1 MKTSVKIGIAIAYIL
16 AVLTSSC
23 VGFNEKSVKLS
34 GVTKVSTKEVS
45 AFDKVDV
52 SGAIDVIVN
61 IGNKSEVVIETDS
74 AIMPYIVTEIKN
86 RELKIYNKK
95 DINIDLNGL
104 NNFKDCKIL
113 VTITTPSILELES
126 SGACDVTIND
136 LKTDMFKVSLSGACD
151 LIGSFD
157 CNTLDFEAS
166 GASDS
171 ELRGKVKNCNIELS
185 GASDIKAYDL
195 KVNNLKLEGSGS
207 CNVDISV
214 MDSLD
219 VELSGVSELRYK
231 GEPKYIKTDMS
242 GVSNLTKIDNNK

>member
-23 VGFNEKSVKLS
+23 VGFNEKNVKLS

-61 IGNKSEVVIETDS
+61 IGNKSEVVIEADS
-74 AIMPYIVTEIKN
+74 AIMPYVVTEVKD
-86 RELKIYNKK
+86 RELRIYNK
-95 DINIDLNGL
+95 DIIGFY
-104 NNFKDCKIL
+104 NFKNNKIL

-151 LIGSFD
+151 LIGSFE
-157 CNTLDFEAS
+157 CNVLDFESS
-166 GASDS
+166 GSSDS
-171 ELRGKVKNCNIELS
+171 KLRGKVKNCNIELS
-185 GASDIKAYDL
+185 GACDIKALDL
-195 KVNNLKLEGSGS
+195 EVDSLKIEGSGS
-207 CNVDISV
+207 SNVEITV
-214 MDSLD
+214 QNSLD
-219 VELSGVSELRYK
+219 VELSGASELRYK

-242 GVSNLTKIDNNK
+242 GVAQLTKVDNKK

>member
-61 IGNKSEVVIETDS
+61 IGNKSEVVIEADS
-74 AIMPYIVTEIKN
+74 AIMPYIVTEVKD
-86 RELKIYNKK
+86 RELRIYNK
-95 DINIDLNGL
+95 DIIGFY
-104 NNFKDCKIL
+104 NFKNNKIL

-151 LIGSFD
+151 LIGSFE
-157 CNTLDFEAS
+157 CNVLDFESS
-166 GASDS
+166 GSSDS
-171 ELRGKVKNCNIELS
+171 KLRGKVKNCNIELS
-185 GASDIKAYDL
+185 GACDIKALDL
-195 KVNNLKLEGSGS
+195 EVDSLKIEGSGS
-207 CNVDISV
+207 SNVEITV
-214 MDSLD
+214 QNSLE
-219 VELSGVSELRYK
+219 VELSGASELRYK
-231 GEPKYIKTDMS
+231 GEPKYINSDVS
-242 GVSNLTKIDNNK
+242 GVSKLTKFENKK

>member
-61 IGNKSEVVIETDS
+61 VGNKSEVVIEADS
-74 AIMPYIVTEIKN
+74 AIMPYVVTEVKD
-86 RELKIYNKK
+86 RELRIYNK
-95 DINIDLNGL
+95 DIIGFY
-104 NNFKDCKIL
+104 NFKNNKIL

-151 LIGSFD
+151 LIGSFE
-157 CNTLDFEAS
+157 CNVLDFESS
-166 GASDS
+166 GSSDS
-171 ELRGKVKNCNIELS
+171 KLRGKVKNCNIELS
-185 GASDIKAYDL
+185 GACDIKALDL
-195 KVNNLKLEGSGS
+195 EVDSLKIEGSGS
-207 CNVDISV
+207 SNVEITV
-214 MDSLD
+214 QNSLD
-219 VELSGVSELRYK
+219 VELSGASELRYK

>member
-61 IGNKSEVVIETDS
+61 IGNKSEVVIEADS
-74 AIMPYIVTEIKN
+74 AIMPYIVTEVKD
-86 RELKIYNKK
+86 RELKIYNKDDFGFYNYK
-95 DINIDLNGL
+95 
-104 NNFKDCKIL
+104 NNKIL

-151 LIGSFD
+151 LIGSFE
-157 CNTLDFEAS
+157 CNVLDFESS
-166 GASDS
+166 GSSDS
-171 ELRGKVKNCNIELS
+171 KLRGKVKNCNIELS
-185 GASDIKAYDL
+185 GACDIKALDL
-195 KVNNLKLEGSGS
+195 EVDSLKIEGSGS
-207 CNVDISV
+207 SNVEITV
-214 MDSLD
+214 QNSLD
-219 VELSGVSELRYK
+219 VELSGASELRYK

>member
-61 IGNKSEVVIETDS
+61 IGNKSEVVIEADS
-74 AIMPYIVTEIKN
+74 AIMPYIVTEVKD
-86 RELKIYNKK
+86 RELRIYNKG
-95 DINIDLNGL
+95 IIGSF
-104 NNFKDCKIL
+104 NFKNNKIV

-151 LIGSFD
+151 LIGSFE
-157 CNTLDFEAS
+157 CNVLDFESS
-166 GASDS
+166 GSSDS
-171 ELRGKVKNCNIELS
+171 KLRGKVKNCNIELS
-185 GASDIKAYDL
+185 GACDIKALDL
-195 KVNNLKLEGSGS
+195 EVDSLKIEGSGS
-207 CNVDISV
+207 SNVEITV
-214 MDSLD
+214 QNSLD
-219 VELSGVSELRYK
+219 VELSGASELRYK

>member
-34 GVTKVSTKEVS
+34 GGTKVSTKEVS

-61 IGNKSEVVIETDS
+61 IGNKSEVVIEADS
-74 AIMPYIVTEIKN
+74 AIMPYVVTEVKD
-86 RELKIYNKK
+86 RELRIYNK
-95 DINIDLNGL
+95 DIIGFY
-104 NNFKDCKIL
+104 NFKNNKIL

-151 LIGSFD
+151 LIGSSE
-157 CNTLDFEAS
+157 CNVLDFESS
-166 GASDS
+166 GSSDS
-171 ELRGKVKNCNIELS
+171 KLRGKVKNCNIELS
-185 GASDIKAYDL
+185 GACDIKALDL
-195 KVNNLKLEGSGS
+195 EVDSLKIEGSGS
-207 CNVDISV
+207 SNVEITV
-214 MDSLD
+214 QNSLD
-219 VELSGVSELRYK
+219 VELSGASELRYK

-242 GVSNLTKIDNNK
+242 GVSNLTKIDNN

>member
-61 IGNKSEVVIETDS
+61 IGNKSEVVIEADS
-74 AIMPYIVTEIKN
+74 AIMPYIVTEVKD
-86 RELKIYNKK
+86 RELRIYNKG
-95 DINIDLNGL
+95 IIGSF
-104 NNFKDCKIL
+104 NFKNNKIL

-151 LIGSFD
+151 LIGSFE
-157 CNTLDFEAS
+157 CNVLDFESS
-166 GASDS
+166 GSSDS
-171 ELRGKVKNCNIELS
+171 KLRGKVKNCNIELS
-185 GASDIKAYDL
+185 GACDIKALDL
-195 KVNNLKLEGSGS
+195 EVDSLKIEGSGS
-207 CNVDISV
+207 SNVEITV
-214 MDSLD
+214 QNSLD
-219 VELSGVSELRYK
+219 VELSGASELRYK

>member
-23 VGFNEKSVKLS
+23 VGFNEKSVKIS

-61 IGNKSEVVIETDS
+61 IGNKSEVVIEADS
-74 AIMPYIVTEIKN
+74 AIMPYVVTEVKD
-86 RELKIYNKK
+86 RELRIYNK
-95 DINIDLNGL
+95 DIIGFY
-104 NNFKDCKIL
+104 NFKNNKIL

-151 LIGSFD
+151 LIGSFE
-157 CNTLDFEAS
+157 CNVLDLEAS
-166 GASDS
+166 GSSDS
-171 ELRGKVKNCNIELS
+171 KLRGKVKNCNIELS
-185 GASDIKAYDL
+185 GACDIKALDL
-195 KVNNLKLEGSGS
+195 EVDSLKIEGSGS
-207 CNVDISV
+207 SNVEITVQS
-214 MDSLD
+214 SLD
-219 VELSGVSELRYK
+219 VELSGASELRYK

>member
-61 IGNKSEVVIETDS
+61 IGNKSEVVIVADS
-74 AIMPYIVTEIKN
+74 AIMPYVVTEVKD
-86 RELKIYNKK
+86 RELRIYNK
-95 DINIDLNGL
+95 DIIGFY
-104 NNFKDCKIL
+104 NFKNNKIL

-151 LIGSFD
+151 LIGSFE
-157 CNTLDFEAS
+157 CNVLDFESS
-166 GASDS
+166 GSSDS
-171 ELRGKVKNCNIELS
+171 KLRGKVKNCNIELS
-185 GASDIKAYDL
+185 GACDIKALDL
-195 KVNNLKLEGSGS
+195 EVDSLKIEGSGS
-207 CNVDISV
+207 SNVEITV
-214 MDSLD
+214 QNSLD
-219 VELSGVSELRYK
+219 VELSGASELRYK

>member
-61 IGNKSEVVIETDS
+61 IGNKSEVVIEADS
-74 AIMPYIVTEIKN
+74 AIMPYVVTEVKD
-86 RELKIYNKK
+86 RELRIYNKG
-95 DINIDLNGL
+95 IIGSF
-104 NNFKDCKIL
+104 NFKNNKIL

-151 LIGSFD
+151 LIGSFE
-157 CNTLDFEAS
+157 CNVLDFESS
-166 GASDS
+166 GSSDS
-171 ELRGKVKNCNIELS
+171 KLRGKVKNCNIELS
-185 GASDIKAYDL
+185 GACDIKALDL
-195 KVNNLKLEGSGS
+195 EVDSLKIEGSGS
-207 CNVDISV
+207 SNVEITV
-214 MDSLD
+214 QNSLD
-219 VELSGVSELRYK
+219 VELSGASELRYK

>member
-61 IGNKSEVVIETDS
+61 IGNKSEVVIEADS
-74 AIMPYIVTEIKN
+74 AIMPYVVTEVKD
-86 RELKIYNKK
+86 RELRIYNK
-95 DINIDLNGL
+95 DIIGFY
-104 NNFKDCKIL
+104 NFKNNKIL

-151 LIGSFD
+151 LIGSFE
-157 CNTLDFEAS
+157 CNVLDFESS
-166 GASDS
+166 GSSDS
-171 ELRGKVKNCNIELS
+171 KLRGKVKNCNIELS
-185 GASDIKAYDL
+185 GACDIKALDL
-195 KVNNLKLEGSGS
+195 EVDSLKIEGSGS
-207 CNVDISV
+207 SNVEITV
-214 MDSLD
+214 QNSLE
-219 VELSGVSELRYK
+219 VELSGASELRYK

-242 GVSNLTKIDNNK
+242 GVSKLTKFENKK

>member
-23 VGFNEKSVKLS
+23 VGFNEKNVKLS

-45 AFDKVDV
+45 AFDKVEID
-52 SGAIDVIVN
+52 GAIDVIVN
-61 IGNKSEVVIETDS
+61 IGNRSEVVIEADS
-74 AIMPYIVTEIKN
+74 AIMPYVVTEVKD
-86 RELKIYNKK
+86 RELRIYNK
-95 DINIDLNGL
+95 DIIGFY
-104 NNFKDCKIL
+104 NFKNNKIL

-151 LIGSFD
+151 LIGSFE
-157 CNTLDFEAS
+157 CNVLDFESS
-166 GASDS
+166 GSSDS
-171 ELRGKVKNCNIELS
+171 KLRGKVKNCNIELS
-185 GASDIKAYDL
+185 GACDIKALDL
-195 KVNNLKLEGSGS
+195 EVDSLKIEGSGS
-207 CNVDISV
+207 SNVEITV
-214 MDSLD
+214 QNSLD
-219 VELSGVSELRYK
+219 VELSGASELRYK

>member
-61 IGNKSEVVIETDS
+61 IGNKSEVVIEADS
-74 AIMPYIVTEIKN
+74 AIMPYIVTEVKD
-86 RELKIYNKK
+86 RELRIYNK
-95 DINIDLNGL
+95 DIIGFY
-104 NNFKDCKIL
+104 NFKNNKIL

-151 LIGSFD
+151 LIGSFE
-157 CNTLDFEAS
+157 CNVLDFESS
-166 GASDS
+166 GSSDS
-171 ELRGKVKNCNIELS
+171 KLRGKVKNCNIELS
-185 GASDIKAYDL
+185 GACD
-195 KVNNLKLEGSGS
+195 
-207 CNVDISV
+207 
-214 MDSLD
+214 
-219 VELSGVSELRYK
+219 
-231 GEPKYIKTDMS
+231 
-242 GVSNLTKIDNNK
+242 

>member
-23 VGFNEKSVKLS
+23 VGFNEKNVKLS
-34 GVTKVSTKEVS
+34 GVTKVSTKDVS

-61 IGNKSEVVIETDS
+61 IGNKSEVVIEADS
-74 AIMPYIVTEIKN
+74 AIMPYVVTEVKD
-86 RELKIYNKK
+86 RELRIYNK
-95 DINIDLNGL
+95 DIIGFY
-104 NNFKDCKIL
+104 NFKNNKIL

-151 LIGSFD
+151 LIGSFE
-157 CNTLDFEAS
+157 CNVLDFESS
-166 GASDS
+166 GSSDS
-171 ELRGKVKNCNIELS
+171 KLRGKVKNCNIELS
-185 GASDIKAYDL
+185 GACDIKALDL
-195 KVNNLKLEGSGS
+195 EVDSLKIEGSGS
-207 CNVDISV
+207 SNVEITV
-214 MDSLD
+214 QNSLD
-219 VELSGVSELRYK
+219 VELSGASELRYK

>member
-23 VGFNEKSVKLS
+23 VGFNEKNVKLS

-61 IGNKSEVVIETDS
+61 IGNKSEVVIEADS
-74 AIMPYIVTEIKN
+74 AIMPYIVTEVKD
-86 RELKIYNKK
+86 RELKIYNK
-95 DINIDLNGL
+95 DIIGFY
-104 NNFKDCKIL
+104 NFKNNKIL

-151 LIGSFD
+151 LIGSFE
-157 CNTLDFEAS
+157 CNVLDFESS
-166 GASDS
+166 GSSDS
-171 ELRGKVKNCNIELS
+171 KLRGKVKNCNIELS
-185 GASDIKAYDL
+185 GACDIKALDL
-195 KVNNLKLEGSGS
+195 EVDSLKIEGSGS
-207 CNVDISV
+207 SNVEITV
-214 MDSLD
+214 QNSLD
-219 VELSGVSELRYK
+219 VELSGASELRYK

>member
-23 VGFNEKSVKLS
+23 VGFNEKNVKLS

-61 IGNKSEVVIETDS
+61 IGNKSEVVIEADS
-74 AIMPYIVTEIKN
+74 AIMPYVVTEVKD
-86 RELKIYNKK
+86 RELRIYNK
-95 DINIDLNGL
+95 DIIGFY
-104 NNFKDCKIL
+104 NFKNNKIL

-151 LIGSFD
+151 LIGSFE
-157 CNTLDFEAS
+157 CNVLDFESS
-166 GASDS
+166 GSSDS
-171 ELRGKVKNCNIELS
+171 KLRGKVKNCNIELS
-185 GASDIKAYDL
+185 GACDIKALDL
-195 KVNNLKLEGSGS
+195 EVDNLKIEGSGS
-207 CNVDISV
+207 SNVEINV
-214 MDSLD
+214 QNSLD
-219 VELSGVSELRYK
+219 VELSGASELRYK

>member
-23 VGFNEKSVKLS
+23 VGFNEKNVKLS

-61 IGNKSEVVIETDS
+61 IGNKSEVVIEADS
-74 AIMPYIVTEIKN
+74 AIMPYIVTEVKD
-86 RELKIYNKK
+86 RELRIYNKG
-95 DINIDLNGL
+95 IIGSF
-104 NNFKDCKIL
+104 NFKNNKIL

-151 LIGSFD
+151 LIGSFE
-157 CNTLDFEAS
+157 CNVLDFESS
-166 GASDS
+166 GSSDS
-171 ELRGKVKNCNIELS
+171 KLRGKVKNCNIELS
-185 GASDIKAYDL
+185 GACDIKALDL
-195 KVNNLKLEGSGS
+195 EVDSLKIEGSGS
-207 CNVDISV
+207 SNVEITV
-214 MDSLD
+214 QNSLD
-219 VELSGVSELRYK
+219 VELSGASELRYK

>member
-23 VGFNEKSVKLS
+23 VGFNEKNVKLS

-61 IGNKSEVVIETDS
+61 IGNKSEVVIEADS
-74 AIMPYIVTEIKN
+74 AIMPYVVTEVKD
-86 RELKIYNKK
+86 RELRIYNK
-95 DINIDLNGL
+95 DIIGFY
-104 NNFKDCKIL
+104 NFKNNKIL

-151 LIGSFD
+151 LIGSFE
-157 CNTLDFEAS
+157 CNVLDLEAS
-166 GASDS
+166 GSSDS
-171 ELRGKVKNCNIELS
+171 KLRGKVKDCNIELS
-185 GASDIKAYDL
+185 GASDIKAFDL
-195 KVNNLKLEGSGS
+195 EVDNLKIEGSGS
-207 CNVDISV
+207 SNVEITV
-214 MDSLD
+214 QNSLD
-219 VELSGVSELRYK
+219 VELSGASELRYK

>member
-23 VGFNEKSVKLS
+23 VGFNEKNVKLS
-34 GVTKVSTKEVS
+34 GVTKVLTKDVS

-61 IGNKSEVVIETDS
+61 IGNKSEVVIEADS
-74 AIMPYIVTEIKN
+74 AIMPYIVTEVKD
-86 RELKIYNKK
+86 RELRIYNKG
-95 DINIDLNGL
+95 IIGSF
-104 NNFKDCKIL
+104 NFKNNKIV

-151 LIGSFD
+151 LIGSFE
-157 CNTLDFEAS
+157 CNVLDFESS
-166 GASDS
+166 GSSDS
-171 ELRGKVKNCNIELS
+171 KLRGKVKNCNIELS
-185 GASDIKAYDL
+185 GACDIKALDL
-195 KVNNLKLEGSGS
+195 EVDSLKIEGSGS
-207 CNVDISV
+207 SNVEITV
-214 MDSLD
+214 QNSLD
-219 VELSGVSELRYK
+219 VELSGASELRYK

>member
-16 AVLTSSC
+16 AVLASSC
-23 VGFNEKSVKLS
+23 VGFNEKNVKLS

-61 IGNKSEVVIETDS
+61 IGNKSEVVIEADS
-74 AIMPYIVTEIKN
+74 AIMPYIVTEVKD
-86 RELKIYNKK
+86 RELKIYNK
-95 DINIDLNGL
+95 DDFGFY
-104 NNFKDCKIL
+104 NFKNNKIL

-151 LIGSFD
+151 LIGSFE
-157 CNTLDFEAS
+157 CNVLDFESS
-166 GASDS
+166 GSSDS
-171 ELRGKVKNCNIELS
+171 KLKGKVKNCNIELS
-185 GASDIKAYDL
+185 GACDIKALDL
-195 KVNNLKLEGSGS
+195 EVDSLKIEGSGS
-207 CNVDISV
+207 SNVEITV
-214 MDSLD
+214 QNSLD
-219 VELSGVSELRYK
+219 VELSGASELRYK

>member
-23 VGFNEKSVKLS
+23 VGFNEKNVKLS

-61 IGNKSEVVIETDS
+61 IGNKSEVVIEADS
-74 AIMPYIVTEIKN
+74 AIMPYVVTEVKD
-86 RELKIYNKK
+86 RELRIYNKG
-95 DINIDLNGL
+95 IIGSF
-104 NNFKDCKIL
+104 NFKNNKIL

-151 LIGSFD
+151 LIGSFE
-157 CNTLDFEAS
+157 CNVLDLESS
-166 GASDS
+166 GSSDS
-171 ELRGKVKNCNIELS
+171 KLRGKVKNCNIELS
-185 GASDIKAYDL
+185 GACDIKALDL
-195 KVNNLKLEGSGS
+195 EVDSLKIEGSGS
-207 CNVDISV
+207 SNVEITV
-214 MDSLD
+214 QNSLD
-219 VELSGVSELRYK
+219 VELSGASELRYK

>member
-61 IGNKSEVVIETDS
+61 IGNKSEVVIEADS
-74 AIMPYIVTEIKN
+74 AIMPYVVTEVKD
-86 RELKIYNKK
+86 RELRIYNK
-95 DINIDLNGL
+95 DIIGFY
-104 NNFKDCKIL
+104 NFKNNKIL

-151 LIGSFD
+151 LIGSFE
-157 CNTLDFEAS
+157 CNVLDLEAS
-166 GASDS
+166 GSSDS
-171 ELRGKVKNCNIELS
+171 KLRGKVKNCNIELS
-185 GASDIKAYDL
+185 GACDIKALDL
-195 KVNNLKLEGSGS
+195 EVDSLKIEGSGS
-207 CNVDISV
+207 SNVEITV
-214 MDSLD
+214 QNSLD
-219 VELSGVSELRYK
+219 VELSGASELRYK

>member
-23 VGFNEKSVKLS
+23 VGFNEKNVKLS

-61 IGNKSEVVIETDS
+61 IGNKSEVVIEADS
-74 AIMPYIVTEIKN
+74 AVMPYIVTEVKD
-86 RELKIYNKK
+86 RELKIYNK
-95 DINIDLNGL
+95 DIIGFY
-104 NNFKDCKIL
+104 NFKNNKIL

-136 LKTDMFKVSLSGACD
+136 LKTDMFKVSLSGTCD
-151 LIGSFD
+151 LIGSFE
-157 CNTLDFEAS
+157 CNVLDLEAS
-166 GASDS
+166 GSSDS
-171 ELRGKVKNCNIELS
+171 KLRGKVKDCNIELS
-185 GASDIKAYDL
+185 GASDIKAFDL
-195 KVNNLKLEGSGS
+195 EVDNLKIEGSGS
-207 CNVDISV
+207 SNVEITV
-214 MDSLD
+214 QNSLD
-219 VELSGVSELRYK
+219 VELSGASELRYK

>member
-61 IGNKSEVVIETDS
+61 IGNKSEVVIEADS
-74 AIMPYIVTEIKN
+74 AIMPYIVTEVKD
-86 RELKIYNKK
+86 RELRIYNK
-95 DINIDLNGL
+95 DIIGFY
-104 NNFKDCKIL
+104 NFKNNKIL

-151 LIGSFD
+151 LIGSFE
-157 CNTLDFEAS
+157 CNVLDFESS
-166 GASDS
+166 GSSDS
-171 ELRGKVKNCNIELS
+171 KLRGKVKDCNIELS
-185 GASDIKAYDL
+185 GACDIKALDL
-195 KVNNLKLEGSGS
+195 EVDSLKIEGSGS
-207 CNVDISV
+207 SNVEITV
-214 MDSLD
+214 QNSLE
-219 VELSGVSELRYK
+219 VELSGASELRYK

>member
-61 IGNKSEVVIETDS
+61 IGNKSEVVIEADS
-74 AIMPYIVTEIKN
+74 AIMPYVVTEVKD
-86 RELKIYNKK
+86 RELRIYNK
-95 DINIDLNGL
+95 DIIGFY
-104 NNFKDCKIL
+104 NFKNNKIL

-151 LIGSFD
+151 LIGSFE
-157 CNTLDFEAS
+157 CNVLDLESS
-166 GASDS
+166 GSSDS
-171 ELRGKVKNCNIELS
+171 KLRGKVKNCNIELS
-185 GASDIKAYDL
+185 GACDIKALDL
-195 KVNNLKLEGSGS
+195 EVDSLKIEGSGS
-207 CNVDISV
+207 SNVEITV
-214 MDSLD
+214 QNSLD
-219 VELSGVSELRYK
+219 VELSGASELRYK

>member
-61 IGNKSEVVIETDS
+61 IGNKSEVVIEADS
-74 AIMPYIVTEIKN
+74 AIMPYVVTEVKD
-86 RELKIYNKK
+86 RELRIYNK
-95 DINIDLNGL
+95 DIIGFY
-104 NNFKDCKIL
+104 NFKNNKIL

-151 LIGSFD
+151 LIGSFE
-157 CNTLDFEAS
+157 CNVIDFESS
-166 GASDS
+166 GSSDS
-171 ELRGKVKNCNIELS
+171 KLRGKVKNCNIELS
-185 GASDIKAYDL
+185 GACDIKALDL
-195 KVNNLKLEGSGS
+195 EVDSLKIEGSGS
-207 CNVDISV
+207 SNVEITV
-214 MDSLD
+214 QNSLD
-219 VELSGVSELRYK
+219 VELSGASELRYK

>member
-23 VGFNEKSVKLS
+23 VGFNEKNVKLS

-61 IGNKSEVVIETDS
+61 IGNKSEVVIEADS
-74 AIMPYIVTEIKN
+74 AIMPYVVTEVKD
-86 RELKIYNKK
+86 RELRIYNK
-95 DINIDLNGL
+95 DIIGFY
-104 NNFKDCKIL
+104 NFKNNKIL

-151 LIGSFD
+151 LIGSFE
-157 CNTLDFEAS
+157 CNVLDFESS
-166 GASDS
+166 GSSDS
-171 ELRGKVKNCNIELS
+171 KLRGKVKNCNIELS
-185 GASDIKAYDL
+185 GACDIKALDL
-195 KVNNLKLEGSGS
+195 EVDSLKIEGSGS
-207 CNVDISV
+207 SNVEITV
-214 MDSLD
+214 QNSLD
-219 VELSGVSELRYK
+219 VELSGASELRYK
-231 GEPKYIKTDMS
+231 GEPKYINSDVS
-242 GVSNLTKIDNNK
+242 GVSKLTKFENKK

>member
-61 IGNKSEVVIETDS
+61 IGNKSEVVIEADS
-74 AIMPYIVTEIKN
+74 AIMPYVVTEVKD
-86 RELKIYNKK
+86 RELRIYNK
-95 DINIDLNGL
+95 DIIGFY
-104 NNFKDCKIL
+104 NFKNNKIL

-151 LIGSFD
+151 LIGSFE
-157 CNTLDFEAS
+157 CNVLDFESS
-166 GASDS
+166 GSSDS
-171 ELRGKVKNCNIELS
+171 KLRGKVKNCNIELS
-185 GASDIKAYDL
+185 GACDIKALDL
-195 KVNNLKLEGSGS
+195 EVDSLKIEGSGS
-207 CNVDISV
+207 SNVEITV
-214 MDSLD
+214 QNSLD
-219 VELSGVSELRYK
+219 VELSGASELRYK
-231 GEPKYIKTDMS
+231 GEPKYIKSDVS
-242 GVSNLTKIDNNK
+242 GVSKLTKFENKK

>member
-23 VGFNEKSVKLS
+23 VGFNEKNVKLS

-61 IGNKSEVVIETDS
+61 IGNKSEVVIEADS
-74 AIMPYIVTEIKN
+74 AIMPYVVTEVKD
-86 RELKIYNKK
+86 RELKIYNK
-95 DINIDLNGL
+95 DIIGFY
-104 NNFKDCKIL
+104 NFKNNKIL

-151 LIGSFD
+151 LIGSFE
-157 CNTLDFEAS
+157 CNVLDLEAS
-166 GASDS
+166 GSSDS
-171 ELRGKVKNCNIELS
+171 KLRGKVKNCNIELS
-185 GASDIKAYDL
+185 GACDIKALDL
-195 KVNNLKLEGSGS
+195 EVDSLKIEGSGS
-207 CNVDISV
+207 SNVEITV
-214 MDSLD
+214 QNSLD
-219 VELSGVSELRYK
+219 VELSGASELRYK

>member
-23 VGFNEKSVKLS
+23 VGFNEKNVKLS
-34 GVTKVSTKEVS
+34 GVTKVSTKEIS

-61 IGNKSEVVIETDS
+61 IGNKSEVVIEADS
-74 AIMPYIVTEIKN
+74 AIMPYVVTEVKD
-86 RELKIYNKK
+86 RELRIYNK
-95 DINIDLNGL
+95 DIIGFY
-104 NNFKDCKIL
+104 NFKNNKIL

-151 LIGSFD
+151 LIGSFE
-157 CNTLDFEAS
+157 CNVLDLESS
-166 GASDS
+166 GSSDS
-171 ELRGKVKNCNIELS
+171 KLRGKVKNCNIELS
-185 GASDIKAYDL
+185 GACDIKALDL
-195 KVNNLKLEGSGS
+195 EVDSLKIEGSGS
-207 CNVDISV
+207 SNVEITV
-214 MDSLD
+214 QNSLD
-219 VELSGVSELRYK
+219 VELSGASELRYK

>member
-61 IGNKSEVVIETDS
+61 IGNKSEVVIEADS
-74 AIMPYIVTEIKN
+74 AIMPYIVTEVKD
-86 RELKIYNKK
+86 RELRIYNK
-95 DINIDLNGL
+95 DIIGFY
-104 NNFKDCKIL
+104 NFKNNKIL

-151 LIGSFD
+151 LIGSFE
-157 CNTLDFEAS
+157 CNVLDFESS
-166 GASDS
+166 GSSDS
-171 ELRGKVKNCNIELS
+171 KLRGKVKNCNIELS
-185 GASDIKAYDL
+185 GACDIKALDL
-195 KVNNLKLEGSGS
+195 EVDSLKIEGSGS
-207 CNVDISV
+207 SNVEITV
-214 MDSLD
+214 QNSLD
-219 VELSGVSELRYK
+219 VELSGASELRYK

>member
-23 VGFNEKSVKLS
+23 VGFNEKNVKLS

-61 IGNKSEVVIETDS
+61 IGNKSEVVIEADS
-74 AIMPYIVTEIKN
+74 AIMPYVVTEVKD
-86 RELKIYNKK
+86 RELRIYNK
-95 DINIDLNGL
+95 DIIGFY
-104 NNFKDCKIL
+104 NFKNNKIL

-136 LKTDMFKVSLSGACD
+136 LKTDQFKVSLSGACD
-151 LIGSFD
+151 LIGSFE
-157 CNTLDFEAS
+157 CNVLDFESS
-166 GASDS
+166 GSSDS
-171 ELRGKVKNCNIELS
+171 KLKGKVKNCNIELS
-185 GASDIKAYDL
+185 GACDIKALDL
-195 KVNNLKLEGSGS
+195 EVDSLKIEGSGS
-207 CNVDISV
+207 SNVEITV
-214 MDSLD
+214 QNSLD
-219 VELSGVSELRYK
+219 VELSGASELRYK

>member
-1 MKTSVKIGIAIAYIL
+1 MKTCVKIGIAIAYII

-23 VGFNEKSVKLS
+23 VGFNEKNVKLS

-61 IGNKSEVVIETDS
+61 IGNKSEVVIEADS
-74 AIMPYIVTEIKN
+74 AIMPYVVTEVKD
-86 RELKIYNKK
+86 RELRIYNK
-95 DINIDLNGL
+95 DIIGFY
-104 NNFKDCKIL
+104 NFKNNKIL

-151 LIGSFD
+151 LIGSFE
-157 CNTLDFEAS
+157 CNVLDFESS
-166 GASDS
+166 GSSDS
-171 ELRGKVKNCNIELS
+171 KLRGKVKNCNIELS
-185 GASDIKAYDL
+185 GASDIKALDL
-195 KVNNLKLEGSGS
+195 EVDSLKIEGSGS
-207 CNVDISV
+207 SNVEITV
-214 MDSLD
+214 QNSLD
-219 VELSGVSELRYK
+219 VELSGASELRYK

-242 GVSNLTKIDNNK
+242 GVAQLTKVDNKK

>member
-61 IGNKSEVVIETDS
+61 IGNKSEVVIEADS
-74 AIMPYIVTEIKN
+74 AIMPYVVTEVKD
-86 RELKIYNKK
+86 RELRIYNK
-95 DINIDLNGL
+95 DIIGFY
-104 NNFKDCKIL
+104 NFKNNKIL

-151 LIGSFD
+151 LIGSFE
-157 CNTLDFEAS
+157 CNVLDFESS
-166 GASDS
+166 GSSDS
-171 ELRGKVKNCNIELS
+171 KLKGKVKNCNIELS
-185 GASDIKAYDL
+185 GACDIKALDL
-195 KVNNLKLEGSGS
+195 EVDSLKIEGSGS
-207 CNVDISV
+207 SNVEITV
-214 MDSLD
+214 QNSLD
-219 VELSGVSELRYK
+219 VELSGASELRYK

>member
-1 MKTSVKIGIAIAYIL
+1 MKTCVKIGIAIAYII

-61 IGNKSEVVIETDS
+61 IGNKSEVVIEADS
-74 AIMPYIVTEIKN
+74 AIMPYVVTEVKD
-86 RELKIYNKK
+86 RELRIYNK
-95 DINIDLNGL
+95 DIIGFY
-104 NNFKDCKIL
+104 NFKNNKIL

-151 LIGSFD
+151 LIGSFE
-157 CNTLDFEAS
+157 CNVLDFESS
-166 GASDS
+166 GSSDS
-171 ELRGKVKNCNIELS
+171 KLRGKVKNCNIELS
-185 GASDIKAYDL
+185 GASDIKALDL
-195 KVNNLKLEGSGS
+195 EVDSLKIEGSGS
-207 CNVDISV
+207 SNVEITV
-214 MDSLD
+214 QNSLD
-219 VELSGVSELRYK
+219 VELSGASELRYK

-242 GVSNLTKIDNNK
+242 GVSKLTKIENNK